1 VERRRMGMGRLS
13 RFYQEV
19 SGMASRIAWDE
30 VALAASAVALFVLAM
45 CAESLIDMAL
55 RAVGL

>member
-1 VERRRMGMGRLS
+1 MGLWRLS

-19 SGMASRIAWDE
+19 TGMFSRIAWDE
-30 VALAASAVALFVLAM
+30 VAVAASAIALFVLAM

-55 RAVGL
+55 KAVGL

>member
-1 VERRRMGMGRLS
+1 MERRRVGLGRLS

-19 SGMASRIAWDE
+19 TGMVSRIEWDE
-30 VALAASAVALFVLAM
+30 VAIAASAFAMFVLAM

-55 RAVGL
+55 KAVGL